1 MAQQIKRGYIPLLLL
16 LTIII
21 VLSSLLL
28 FTGNIFTPFHDVI
41 ILPVL
46 LAPIITFTV
55 IAVRQSNDKASL
67 LPVLL
72 PPLTGGA
79 MPFLLLAIPM
89 SFLSRVV
96 LFLVM
101 AACSM
106 IVFFVCAKRLQQRWV
121 NAIVGVV
128 YLIAVFV
135 CGIIIYFG
143 TLMFSFSSVRTEH
156 EGISSPNGRYI
167 AEVGSALSVIDTLP
181 AVIIRRNNSVNLGIG
196 RIVPRG
202 QMIWGGAPI
211 RGSSPADIQSAE
223 WISDNVF
230 IVIYYGSRGQWAI
243 IHDGFRWVTDTSQQ

>member
-1 MAQQIKRGYIPLLLL
+1 MAQHIKRGYIPLLLL
-16 LTIII
+16 LIIII
-21 VLSSLLL
+21 VLLSLLL

-41 ILPVL
+41 ILLVL

-55 IAVRQSNDKASL
+55 IAVRQSNDKASF

-79 MPFLLLAIPM
+79 MPFLLLVIPI
-89 SFLSRVV
+89 SFIARVV

-121 NAIVGVV
+121 NAVVGVA
-128 YLIAVFV
+128 YLLAVFV

-156 EGISSPNGRYI
+156 EGILSPSGRYI
-167 AEVGSALSVIDTLP
+167 AEVGTALSVIDTLP

-211 RGSSPADIQSAE
+211 RGSSPADIQSVE
-223 WISDNVF
+223 WTSEDVF
-230 IVIYYGSRGQWAI
+230 IVTYYGTRGQWFI
-243 IHDGFRWVTDTSQQ
+243 IYDGFRWVTDVAR